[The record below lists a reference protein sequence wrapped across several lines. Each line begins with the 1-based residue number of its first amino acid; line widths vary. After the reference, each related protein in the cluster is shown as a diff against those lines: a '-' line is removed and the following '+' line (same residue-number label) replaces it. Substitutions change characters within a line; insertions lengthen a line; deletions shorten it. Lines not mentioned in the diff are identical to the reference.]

1 MGNYRESGEVL
12 FMKNGMKK
20 TAAVIMAAMLMG
32 TGAVMPAAEDMGI
45 FSQTAIVAEAAS
57 VGKVTGLKSKTLSN
71 SEIKL
76 NWSKVKGASGYTVY
90 MRKNGKYNKVAD
102 AKSTT
107 YTVKKLPNAT
117 RENFKVRAYKKVKG
131 KKIYGSYSSNWN
143 TATNPQPCKGLKVS
157 SVNSDSVKLS
167 WTKIGCTNYRVFQY
181 IGGEWKEIGKT
192 TGTSYTVKK
201 LTPQTEYRFKIR
213 ACKKDDKKKNYN
225 HYGKH
230 SKVVTV
236 TTSVGKVTGAQSNT
250 LNNSEISLSWNS
262 VSGADGYSVGMRK
275 NGVYNEVA
283 DVTETTAKVSGLP
296 NATRESFKIRAY
308 SIVNGSKQY
317 GYWSDSLA
325 TATNPQ
331 RAKGLNVSSVTES
344 SITLSWDKIGCNEYV
359 IYKDNGDNWAE
370 VGRTANT
377 QYTVENLNAETSY
390 NFKVQAVKIDDA
402 KVEHYGEESDVVTGT
417 TSRSDKITQADID
430 AMKAELT
437 AYSREKAEYIKE
449 HYTEFWKYGTD
460 FNTLEEFFELKEGSV
475 TPETASYDAVY
486 TVPYT
491 QSSLSDTIEVYKSE
505 LDYLYNKYGNTYY
518 VVYIQDCPS
527 GNNVNPN
534 PCWAVYFLY

>member
-1 MGNYRESGEVL
+1 
-12 FMKNGMKK
+12 MKNSVKRT
-20 TAAVIMAAMLMG
+20 TAAILAAMMIG
-32 TGAVMPAAEDMGI
+32 TGIYAPTADHYNL
-45 FSQTAIVAEAAS
+45 FSETSITAEAAS
-57 VGKVTGLKSKTLSN
+57 VGKVTGLKSNTLSN
-71 SEIKL
+71 SKIKL
-76 NWSKVKGASGYTVY
+76 KWKKVKGASGYTVY

-157 SVNSDSVKLS
+157 SVNSDSIKLS

-181 IGGEWKEIGKT
+181 ISGEWKEIGKT

-213 ACKKDDKKKNYN
+213 ACKKDDKKKRNN

-230 SKVVTV
+230 SKVVTA
-236 TTSVGKVTGAQSNT
+236 TTSVAKVTGVQSNT

-275 NGVYNEVA
+275 DGVYNEVA
-283 DVTETTAKVSGLP
+283 DVTETNAVVSGLP

-308 SIVNGSKQY
+308 SIVDGSKQY
-317 GYWSDSLA
+317 GNWSDSVA
-325 TATNPQ
+325 TATAPQ
-331 RAKGLNVSSVTES
+331 KAKGLNVSSVTES
-344 SITLSWDKIGCNEYV
+344 SVTLSWDKIGCNEYV
-359 IYKDNGDNWAE
+359 VYEDNGESWSE
-370 VGRTANT
+370 IGRTADT
-377 QYTVENLNAETSY
+377 QFTVKNLNAETSY
-390 NFKVQAVKIDDA
+390 NFKIQAVKIDDA
-402 KVEHYGEESDVVTGT
+402 KFEHYGEESDFVTGT

-437 AYSREKAEYIKE
+437 AYSRDKAEYIKE
-449 HYTEFWKYGTD
+449 HYTEFWKYGID
-460 FNTLEEFFELKEGSV
+460 YNTLEEYFSMRENKL
-475 TPETASYDAVY
+475 TPSEASYDDVY
-486 TVPYT
+486 TIPFGETDIDEVTDLFRGKLDFEY
-491 QSSLSDTIEVYKSE
+491 SERSDV
-505 LDYLYNKYGNTYY
+505 YY
-518 VVYIQDCPS
+518 VVYVETCPN
-527 GNNVNPN
+527 GHRINPK
-534 PCWAVYFLY
+534 PCWAIYFLY

>member
-1 MGNYRESGEVL
+1 
-12 FMKNGMKK
+12 MKNGMKK
-20 TAAVIMAAMLMG
+20 TAAVVMAAMLMG
-32 TGAVMPAAEDMGI
+32 TGAVVPAAEDMGI

-76 NWSKVKGASGYTVY
+76 KWSKVKGASGYTVY

-213 ACKKDDKKKNYN
+213 ACKKDDKKKRNN

-236 TTSVGKVTGAQSNT
+236 TTSVAKVTGVQSNT

-283 DVTETTAKVSGLP
+283 DVTETNAVVSGLP

-317 GYWSDSLA
+317 GNWSDGVA
-325 TATNPQ
+325 TATAPQ
-331 RAKGLNVSSVTES
+331 KAKGLNVSSVTES
-344 SITLSWDKIGCNEYV
+344 SVTLSWDKIGCNEYV
-359 IYKDNGDNWAE
+359 IYKDNGESWAE
-370 VGRTANT
+370 IGRTMNT

-390 NFKVQAVKIDDA
+390 NFKIQAVKIDDA
-402 KVEHYGEESDVVTGT
+402 KVEHYGEESDVVTGV

-430 AMKAELT
+430 AMKKELQE
-437 AYSREKAEYIKE
+437 YSNSKAEYVNT
-449 HYTEFWKYGTD
+449 HYMEFSTYGEE
-460 FNTLEEFFELKEGSV
+460 FNTLEEYYDLCIREKTPNNSGYNDEYTIYFDETDIRGMIQSFKE
-475 TPETASYDAVY
+475 D
-486 TVPYT
+486 
-491 QSSLSDTIEVYKSE
+491 
-505 LDYLYNKYGNTYY
+505 LDYLYQRKPKTYL
-518 VVYIQDCPS
+518 VVYVEINS
-527 GNNVNPN
+527 SY
-534 PCWAVYFLY
+534 WSVYFLN

>member
-1 MGNYRESGEVL
+1 
-12 FMKNGMKK
+12 MKNGMKK
-20 TAAVIMAAMLMG
+20 TAAVVMAAMLMG
-32 TGAVMPAAEDMGI
+32 TGAVVPAAEDMGI

-71 SEIKL
+71 SEIQL

-90 MRKNGKYNKVAD
+90 MRKNGKYNKLGD
-102 AKSTT
+102 CKGTS

-117 RENFKVRAYKKVKG
+117 RENFKVRAYKTVKG
-131 KKIYGSYSSNWN
+131 KKVYGEYSANWN
-143 TATNPQPCKGLKVS
+143 TATNPQACKGLKKIS
-157 SVNSDSVKLS
+157 ANSDSIKLS
-167 WTKIGCTNYRVFQY
+167 WTKIGCTNYRVFQLKN
-181 IGGEWKEIGKT
+181 GEWKEVGKT
-192 TGTSYTVKK
+192 AGTSYTVKNLK
-201 LTPQTEYRFKIR
+201 AESEYKFKIR
-213 ACKKDDKKKNYN
+213 ACKTDDKNAN
-225 HYGKH
+225 HYGKY
-230 SKVVTV
+230 SNVIVAKTNIK
-236 TTSVGKVTGAQSNT
+236 KVTGLRAKTISN
-250 LNNSEISLSWNS
+250 SKIKLSWNS

-283 DVTETTAKVSGLP
+283 DVTETSAVVSGLP

>member
-1 MGNYRESGEVL
+1 
-12 FMKNGMKK
+12 MKNGMKK
-20 TAAVIMAAMLMG
+20 TAAVVMAAMLMG
-32 TGAVMPAAEDMGI
+32 TGAVVPAAEDMGI

-71 SEIKL
+71 SEIQL

-90 MRKNGKYNKVAD
+90 MRKNGKYNKLGD
-102 AKSTT
+102 CKGTS

-181 IGGEWKEIGKT
+181 IGGEWEEIGKT

-201 LTPQTEYRFKIR
+201 LTSQTEYQFKIR

-236 TTSVGKVTGAQSNT
+236 TTSVGKVTGVQSNT

-262 VSGADGYSVGMRK
+262 VSGANGYSVGMRK

-283 DVTETTAKVSGLP
+283 DVTETNAVVSGLP
-296 NATRESFKIRAY
+296 NATRESFKVRAY
-308 SIVNGSKQY
+308 SIVDGSKQY
-317 GYWSDSLA
+317 GNWSDSVA
-325 TATNPQ
+325 TATAPQ
-331 RAKGLNVSSVTES
+331 KAKGLNVSSVTES
-344 SITLSWDKIGCNEYV
+344 NVTLSWDKIGCNEYV
-359 IYKDNGDNWAE
+359 IYKDNGESWAE
-370 VGRTANT
+370 ISRTADT
-377 QYTVENLNAETSY
+377 QFTVKNLNAETSY

-449 HYTEFWKYGTD
+449 HYTEFWKYGID
-460 FNTLEEFFELKEGSV
+460 YNTVEEYFSMLEKKLIPNES
-475 TPETASYDAVY
+475 SYD
-486 TVPYT
+486 TV
-491 QSSLSDTIEVYKSE
+491 DTIHFGESVSTLNDFMKLYK
-505 LDYLYNKYGNTYY
+505 DYIDYEYNKRGDVYY
-518 VVYIQDCPS
+518 VVYIESCPN
-527 GNNVNPN
+527 GLDVNPN
-534 PCWAVYFLY
+534 PCWAVYLLY

>member
-1 MGNYRESGEVL
+1 
-12 FMKNGMKK
+12 MKNSVKRT
-20 TAAVIMAAMLMG
+20 TAAILATMMIG
-32 TGAVMPAAEDMGI
+32 TGMYAPIADHYNL
-45 FSQTAIVAEAAS
+45 FSQTSITAEAAS
-57 VGKVTGLKSKTLSN
+57 VGKVTGLKSNTLSN
-71 SEIKL
+71 SKIKL
-76 NWSKVKGASGYTVY
+76 KWKKVRGASGYTVY

-181 IGGEWKEIGKT
+181 IGGDWKEIGKT

-213 ACKKDDKKKNYN
+213 ACKKDDKKKRNN

-236 TTSVGKVTGAQSNT
+236 TTSVAKVTGVQSNT

-283 DVTETTAKVSGLP
+283 DVTETNAVVSGLP

-308 SIVNGSKQY
+308 SIVDGSKQY
-317 GYWSDSLA
+317 GNWSDSVA
-325 TATNPQ
+325 TATAPQ
-331 RAKGLNVSSVTES
+331 KAKGLNVSSVTES
-344 SITLSWDKIGCNEYV
+344 SVTLSWDKIGCNEYV
-359 IYKDNGDNWAE
+359 VYEDNGESWSE
-370 VGRTANT
+370 IGRTADT
-377 QYTVENLNAETSY
+377 QFTVKNLNAETSY
-390 NFKVQAVKIDDA
+390 NFKIQAVKIDDA
-402 KVEHYGEESDVVTGT
+402 KVEHYGEESDVVTGM

-430 AMKAELT
+430 AMKKELQ
-437 AYSREKAEYIKE
+437 AYANNKANYINN
-449 HYTEFWKYGTD
+449 HYTEFSAYGEE
-460 FNTLEEFFELKEGSV
+460 FNTLEEFYKWHINKC
-475 TPETASYDAVY
+475 TPENSSYNNVY
-486 TVPYT
+486 TVLFGET
-491 QSSLSDTIEVYKSE
+491 DIEIITSNFMNTI
-505 LDYLYNKYGNTYY
+505 DFLYDEFPKTHLA
-518 VVYIQDCPS
+518 VYIETCPN
-527 GNNVNPN
+527 GLDVCDK
-534 PCWAVYFLY
+534 PCWAVYFLR